1 MPRRRESIT
10 RRQLRS
16 RRMPIRSDRR
26 SRRPANLWREARA
39 SEGSARTVGRTVSK
53 SAAVALALTAGLA
66 GAIAGYLAFAAPW
79 SAGKVTGDSSA
90 GRAVWTEVKRRLPID
105 KWGK

>member
-39 SEGSARTVGRTVSK
+39 SEAGARTVGRTVSK
-53 SAAVALALTAGLA
+53 SAAVALPLTGGLA
-66 GAIAGYLAFAAPW
+66 GAVAGDLGVAPPLL
-79 SAGKVTGDSSA
+79 AGKGTGATPAPPA
-90 GRAVWTEVKRRLPID
+90 GLAEGR
-105 KWGK
+105 